1 MCSLGFRVRVSFGA
15 RLSMCFGGFRLR
27 SVSFGGRFSMCS
39 LGFRVRVCLLVEDR
53 HVFFE
58 FQYSGCFLVE
68 DSVCVCGLVGF
79 WVRCA
84 ASDLLHT
91 TAL

>member
-1 MCSLGFRVRVSFGA
+1 
-15 RLSMCFGGFRLR
+15 MCFGGFRLR

-68 DSVCVCGLVGF
+68 DSVCV
-79 WVRCA
+79 
-84 ASDLLHT
+84 
-91 TAL
+91 